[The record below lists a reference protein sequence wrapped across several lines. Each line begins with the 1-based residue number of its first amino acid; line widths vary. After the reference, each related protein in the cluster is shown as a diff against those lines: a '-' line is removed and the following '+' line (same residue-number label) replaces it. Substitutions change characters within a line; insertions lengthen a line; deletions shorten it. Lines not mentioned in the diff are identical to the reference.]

1 MKTKVYIDGSEGT
14 TGLRINERFRE
25 RDDIELLTID
35 PEKRKDP
42 VERKKLINTSDITFL
57 CLPDAAAIEAVNLV
71 ENDHVRIIDSSTAHR
86 TLEGWNYGFPE
97 LSKEYRARIQTGN
110 RVAVPGCYASGF
122 IALAY
127 PLVTGGIM
135 PIDYPVSIFA
145 VSGYSGGGKKLIA
158 EYEADNRDARYGAAR
173 MYGWSQNHK
182 HLKEMQKITGIA
194 HVPLFSPMTTDYY
207 SGMIVQLPL
216 YSWLLKKQQTPEQ
229 IRDFLAG
236 YYEDSEFIEVMPF
249 GTEAETGG
257 ILFSNACS
265 GWDGMKIYVTG
276 NEDRIVVASC
286 FDNLGKGASG
296 AAIQCMNLMIGCE
309 ESKGLHLI

>member
-57 CLPDAAAIEAVNLV
+57 CLPDAAAIEAVSLV

-86 TLEGWNYGFPE
+86 TLEGWSYGFPE
-97 LSKEYRARIQTGN
+97 LSKEHRARIQTGN

-158 EYEADNRDARYGAAR
+158 EYEADNRDARHGAAR

>member
-1 MKTKVYIDGSEGT
+1 
-14 TGLRINERFRE
+14 
-25 RDDIELLTID
+25 
-35 PEKRKDP
+35 
-42 VERKKLINTSDITFL
+42 
-57 CLPDAAAIEAVNLV
+57 
-71 ENDHVRIIDSSTAHR
+71 
-86 TLEGWNYGFPE
+86 
-97 LSKEYRARIQTGN
+97 
-110 RVAVPGCYASGF
+110 
-122 IALAY
+122 
-127 PLVTGGIM
+127 
-135 PIDYPVSIFA
+135 
-145 VSGYSGGGKKLIA
+145 
-158 EYEADNRDARYGAAR
+158 
-173 MYGWSQNHK
+173 
-182 HLKEMQKITGIA
+182 
-194 HVPLFSPMTTDYY
+194 
-207 SGMIVQLPL
+207 MIVQLPL